1 MPRVY
6 NFNPGPATLPEA
18 VLKQAQDELLNWQGQ
33 GLSVLEIS
41 HHDPAFLKMVETAE
55 ADFREL
61 LAIPENYKVLFLQ
74 GGARSQFSMVPLNL
88 LRGKTSADYL
98 DVGIWSKM
106 ALTEASRYCNVNIVA
121 SGEKQNYISIPE
133 ESSWHCDPN
142 AAYLHYAD
150 NETVNGLEFSKIPKI
165 TEVPLVADMSSN
177 ILSRA
182 IDISRFGLIY
192 ASAQKNAGPAGLTL
206 VIVREDLLG
215 QALPIT
221 PTMFNYKVHAD
232 AHSIYNTPPTFI
244 WYMVGLT
251 FKWLKQ
257 QGGVS
262 AIEKINQRKSE
273 KLYHFI
279 DNNDFYSNP
288 VDKRYRSRM
297 NVVFRLANENLNA
310 LFLQEANA
318 AGLAGLKGHKLV
330 GGMRASIYNPMPEA
344 GIDALISFMQ
354 DFARRN
360 G

>member
-6 NFNPGPATLPEA
+6 NFNPGPATLPEE
-18 VLKQAQDELLNWQGQ
+18 VLKQAQAELLDWQGQ

-41 HHDPAFLKMVETAE
+41 HHDPVFLKMVETAE

-61 LAIPENYKVLFLQ
+61 LAIPANYKVLFLQ

-88 LRGKTSADYL
+88 LNGKTSADYL
-98 DVGIWSKM
+98 DSGIWSKM

-121 SGEKQNYISIPE
+121 SGAAQNYTTIPE

-142 AAYLHYAD
+142 SAYFHYAD
-150 NETVNGLEFSKIPKI
+150 NETVNGLEFREIPK
-165 TEVPLVADMSSN
+165 TPEVPLVADMSSN
-177 ILSRA
+177 ILSRT

-215 QALPIT
+215 AAMPIT

-244 WYMVGLT
+244 WYMIGLM

-273 KLYHFI
+273 KLYKFV
-279 DNNDFYSNP
+279 DGNDFYNNP
-288 VDKRYRSRM
+288 IDKRYRSRM
-297 NVVFRLANENLNA
+297 NVVFRLADENLNA

-344 GIDALISFMQ
+344 GIDALIAFMQ
-354 DFARRN
+354 DFAKRN
-360 G
+360 A